1 MPRPPA
7 CPVLRPIATS
17 LLVAAA
23 FAPLAACSALHEATA
38 APTMSPITYPAA
50 LVPKV
55 QEVLGSRD
63 ETPRPASANS
73 LWRNG
78 SRAFFHDQRASRV
91 GDILTV
97 DVQIADTA
105 QLANETVANRTSTAN
120 AGIGNLFGLETV
132 IKHALPGVT
141 TSSLINTNSALASDG
156 KGSVNRSETV
166 DMTIAAVVTGVLP
179 NGNLTIEGRQEV
191 RVNNELRELTVAGIV
206 RPEDITSSNT
216 INHTQIAEA
225 RVSYGGKGQ
234 VTQVQRTPAAQALVA
249 QYSPF

>member
-1 MPRPPA
+1 MLNRTPILLAIAVLPLTA
-7 CPVLRPIATS
+7 CAAVKSATS
-17 LLVAAA
+17 T
-23 FAPLAACSALHEATA
+23 PS
-38 APTMSPITYPAA
+38 MSPITYPAA
-50 LVPKV
+50 LVPKR
-55 QEVLGSRD
+55 QEVLGSSD
-63 ETPRPASANS
+63 QDSPRPASANS

-78 SRAFFHDQRASRV
+78 ARTFFHDQRASRV

-97 DVQIADTA
+97 NVQIADNA
-105 QLANETVANRTSTAN
+105 QLQDETVANRTSTAN

-141 TSSLINTNSALASDG
+141 TSSLVNTNSTLASDG

-234 VTQVQRTPAAQALVA
+234 VTQVQRTPSGQALVA